1 MRAVSAG
8 EMKVTLDGQESRT
21 YQLAPEQQLN
31 WKVSGQLQ
39 LELSAPGLVRCWV
52 GEQEL
57 PLTEHSAVRLV
68 AIPPAPSR

>member
-1 MRAVSAG
+1 MT
-8 EMKVTLDGQESRT
+8 VTLDGQESRA

-39 LELSAPGLVRCWV
+39 LELSAPGVVRCWV

-57 PLTEHSAVRLV
+57 PLAEHTAVRLV
-68 AIPPAPSR
+68 VIPPAPSGRP